1 MTTTLDKRA
10 EDLVIAIL
18 AELAMQNIDTLHMSD
33 RKFHEHFGRVLERL
47 REVRGELGELARQ
60 FYKNVVT
67 DTYDELDHSLITAEQ
82 FGFVKFPNPTYSRLT
97 IAITPRMAH
106 RLLKPWDSEERKAI
120 HDAAKEIVRRQTA

>member
-1 MTTTLDKRA
+1 MSTVEKHA
-10 EDLVIAIL
+10 EDLLIAVL
-18 AELAMQNIDTLHMSD
+18 AELATQGVDTLPVSD
-33 RKFHEHFGRVLERL
+33 RKFHDYFGRLLERL
-47 REVRGELGELARQ
+47 KAGGGELRSLADQ

-106 RLLKPWDSEERKAI
+106 RLLKGWDSAERETI
-120 HDAAKEIVRRQTA
+120 REAAKDIFVRQSA